1 MAGQYRYLFTP
12 IRIGHTII
20 ANRVVFAAHLTNLAE
35 DNIPGPRLIAYY
47 KERARGGCGLIITEE
62 QSVHPSDWAYQ
73 KLIHGFDPH
82 VIPAYLRMTRAV
94 HEYGTRMF
102 AQINHNGMQASG
114 IYSRRPVL
122 GPSPL
127 ADPIHREMC
136 KELEPEEIAEI
147 VRGYALV
154 ARHVRE
160 GGFDGAELQASHSSL
175 IRQFFSPYYNRR
187 TDAYGGSLEKR
198 MRFVLEVIKAIRVE
212 IGRDFTLGIRLCGD
226 ELIPAGLT
234 LDDVREIARCLEATG
249 ELDFINTSIGEFHN
263 LYMVEGSMHTPPG
276 YQLFVSAGIREVV
289 KLPVFCTGRIK
300 DPIQAERILRDG
312 LADMVDVVRGQICDP
327 AFTRKARE
335 GHTEAIRLCI
345 SCNQYC
351 IGRMGLNLSL
361 GCIQTPAT
369 GNELQFPAIDT
380 IKNLEIQS
388 QQPKRSF
395 ASLRMTLGRDRMTL
409 SNRMTE
415 RRDRIPRP
423 GGSQQPTVFIVGG
436 GVAGMQAAKVAAE
449 RGFHVK
455 LYERQRE
462 LGGQVNLLVRVP
474 NRVEFGDVSRNLQ
487 HELLRFAQDDKKT
500 GQDDKTA
507 GQNEERVRRNNSK
520 RGQDDKKTGQNDRKA
535 WLEDSKGRIEVHL
548 GVEVT
553 TEMVEREQPDA
564 VIIATGSLPQLP
576 PIPGSELPH
585 VATFWQ
591 VIQGEKTAQPGEYV
605 MVYDQLGF
613 HQATGTAELLAEKG
627 CKVEFVTPQFFV
639 GGDLSVTLDIELW
652 YRRALAKG
660 MQLTADHFLA
670 SLEPNS
676 ATIINN
682 YTGQP
687 RRLENAALAVLVTP
701 QMANDVLYHQLQ
713 GKVKQLYRIGDCVA
727 PRRVENAILEGERAA
742 RALNMQL
749 TKDHVPTGIPAS

>member
-1 MAGQYRYLFTP
+1 MAGQYQYLFTP
-12 IRIGHTII
+12 IRIGQTVIP
-20 ANRVVFAAHLTNLAE
+20 NRIVFAAHLTNLAE
-35 DNIPGPRLIAYY
+35 DNLPGLRLIAYY
-47 KERARGGCGLIITEE
+47 IERAKGGCGLIITEE
-62 QSVHPSDWAYQ
+62 QSVHASDWAYQ

-82 VIPAYLRMTRAV
+82 VVPAYRRMTRAV
-94 HEYGTRMF
+94 HEHGTRMF
-102 AQINHNGMQASG
+102 AQINHNGMQASS

-127 ADPIHREMC
+127 PDPIHREMC

-147 VRGYALV
+147 VCGFALV

-160 GGFDGAELQASHSSL
+160 GGFDGAELQSSHSSL

-187 TDAYGGSLEKR
+187 TDAYGGSVENR
-198 MRFVLEVIKAIRVE
+198 MRFVLEVIQAVRAE

-234 LDDVREIARCLEATG
+234 LDDMREIAKRLEATG
-249 ELDFINTSIGEFHN
+249 QLDFINTSIGEFHN

-300 DPIQAERILRDG
+300 DPVQAERILREG

-335 GHTEAIRLCI
+335 GHTESIRLCI

-369 GNELQFPAIDT
+369 GNELLFP
-380 IKNLEIQS
+380 EINRTNDLKARS
-388 QQPKRSF
+388 QRPTRSF
-395 ASLRMTLGRDRMTL
+395 ASLRMTLLGQ
-409 SNRMTE
+409 
-415 RRDRIPRP
+415 
-423 GGSQQPTVFIVGG
+423 SQRPTVLIVGG
-436 GVAGMQAAKVAAE
+436 GPAGMQAAKVSAQ
-449 RGFHVK
+449 RGFRVK
-455 LYERQRE
+455 LYERQHE
-462 LGGQVNLLVRVP
+462 LGGQINLLVRVP
-474 NRVEFGDVSRNLQ
+474 NRVEFGDASRNLQ
-487 HELLRFAQDDKKT
+487 REIHE
-500 GQDDKTA
+500 A
-507 GQNEERVRRNNSK
+507 GV
-520 RGQDDKKTGQNDRKA
+520 
-535 WLEDSKGRIEVHL
+535 EVQL

-553 TEMVEREQPDA
+553 AEMVERERPDA
-564 VIIATGSLPQLP
+564 VIIATGSLPALP
-576 PIPGSELPH
+576 PIPGAELPH
-585 VATFWQ
+585 VATVWH
-591 VIQGEKTAQPGEYV
+591 VIQGEKMAQPGEHV
-605 MVYDQLGF
+605 MVYDQIGF

-627 CKVEFVTPQFFV
+627 CKVEFITPQFYA
-639 GGDLSVTLDIELW
+639 GGDLSITLDIELW

-660 MQLTADHFLA
+660 MRLTADHFLA
-670 SLEPNS
+670 SLGPNS

-687 RRLENAALAVLVTP
+687 RQLEDVALAVMATP
-701 QMANDVLYHQLQ
+701 QAAHDALYHQLQ

-727 PRRVENAILEGERAA
+727 PRRVEHAIFDGERAA
-742 RALNMQL
+742 RALNMSPS
-749 TKDHVPTGIPAS
+749 DVRVPMGARTF

>member
-1 MAGQYRYLFTP
+1 MAGQYQYLFSP
-12 IRIGHTII
+12 IRIGQTTI

-35 DNIPGPRLIAYY
+35 ENLPGPRLIAYY
-47 KERARGGCGLIITEE
+47 KERAIGGCGLIITEE

-82 VIPAYLRMTRAV
+82 VIPAYQRMTRAV
-94 HEYGTRMF
+94 HEHGTRMF
-102 AQINHNGMQASG
+102 AQINHNGMQASS

-127 ADPIHREMC
+127 PDPIHREMC
-136 KELEPEEIAEI
+136 KELELEEIADI
-147 VRGYALV
+147 VHGFALV

-187 TDAYGGSLEKR
+187 SDAYGASLENR
-198 MRFVLEVIKAIRVE
+198 MRFVLEVIKAIRAE

-234 LDDVREIARCLEATG
+234 LDDVREIARRLEATG

-276 YQLFVSAGIREVV
+276 YQLFVSVGIREVV

-300 DPIQAERILRDG
+300 DPIQAERILREG

-327 AFTRKARE
+327 EFTRKARE
-335 GHTEAIRLCI
+335 GRTEAIRLCI

-369 GNELQFPAIDT
+369 GNELLFPAIS
-380 IKNLEIQS
+380 KLEDSNEQS
-388 QQPKRSF
+388 RRPKRSF
-395 ASLRMTLGRDRMTL
+395 ASLRMTKRSG
-409 SNRMTE
+409 SMTE
-415 RRDRIPRP
+415 PGLSRR
-423 GGSQQPTVFIVGG
+423 PTVLIVGG
-436 GVAGMQAAKVAAE
+436 GPAGMQAAKVAAK

-455 LYERQRE
+455 LYEKQRE
-462 LGGQVNLLVRVP
+462 LGGQVNLLVRIP

-487 HELLRFAQDDKKT
+487 HEILRRVYPERIEWAQNDKRMGLDDK
-500 GQDDKTA
+500 GA
-507 GQNEERVRRNNSK
+507 GI
-520 RGQDDKKTGQNDRKA
+520 
-535 WLEDSKGRIEVHL
+535 IEVHL

-553 TEMVEREQPDA
+553 AEMIERAQPDA

-576 PIPGSELPH
+576 PIPGADLPH
-585 VATFWQ
+585 VATVWQ
-591 VIQGEKTAQPGEYV
+591 IIQGEKTAQPGEYV
-605 MVYDQLGF
+605 VVYDQVGF
-613 HQATGTAELLAEKG
+613 HQATGTAELLAERG
-627 CKVEFVTPQFFV
+627 CKIEFVTPQFFA

-652 YRRALAKG
+652 YRRVLAKG
-660 MQLTADHFLA
+660 MQLTADHFLG
-670 SLEPNS
+670 SLGPNT

-687 RRLENAALAVLVTP
+687 HQLENVALVVLATP
-701 QMANDVLYHQLQ
+701 QAANDKLYHTLQ
-713 GKVKQLYRIGDCVA
+713 GKVKQLYRIGDCVS
-727 PRRVENAILEGERAA
+727 PRRVENAILDGERVA
-742 RALNMQL
+742 RALNMQI
-749 TKDHVPTGIPAS
+749 TNINVSTRAQVS

>member
-1 MAGQYRYLFTP
+1 MAGQYQYLFTP
-12 IRIGHTII
+12 IRIGQTII
-20 ANRVVFAAHLTNLAE
+20 ANRIVFAAHLTNLAE
-35 DNIPGPRLIAYY
+35 DNLPGPRLIAYY
-47 KERARGGCGLIITEE
+47 TERARGGCGLIITEE

-94 HEYGTRMF
+94 HEHGTRMF
-102 AQINHNGMQASG
+102 AQINHNGMQASS

-127 ADPIHREMC
+127 PDPIHREMC
-136 KELEPEEIAEI
+136 KELEQEEIAEI
-147 VRGYALV
+147 VHGFALV
-154 ARHVRE
+154 ARHVRD

-187 TDAYGGSLEKR
+187 TDAYGGSLENR
-198 MRFVLEVIKAIRVE
+198 MRFVLEVIRAVRIE

-234 LDDVREIARCLEATG
+234 LDDVREIARRLEATG
-249 ELDFINTSIGEFHN
+249 QLDFINTSIGEFHN

-300 DPIQAERILRDG
+300 DPVQAERILREG

-335 GHTEAIRLCI
+335 GRTESIRLCI

-369 GNELQFPAIDT
+369 GNELLFPVIHRT
-380 IKNLEIQS
+380 QT
-388 QQPKRSF
+388 
-395 ASLRMTLGRDRMTL
+395 SLAQ
-409 SNRMTE
+409 NRLP
-415 RRDRIPRP
+415 I
-423 GGSQQPTVFIVGG
+423 VLIVGG
-436 GVAGMQAAKVAAE
+436 GLAGMQAAKVAAQ
-449 RGFHVK
+449 RGFRVK

-462 LGGQVNLLVRVP
+462 LGGQINLLVRVP

-487 HELLRFAQDDKKT
+487 HEILRFAQ
-500 GQDDKTA
+500 
-507 GQNEERVRRNNSK
+507 E
-520 RGQDDKKTGQNDRKA
+520 DRKV
-535 WLEDSKGRIEVHL
+535 GIEVQL

-553 TEMVEREQPDA
+553 AEMIEREQPDA
-564 VIIATGSLPQLP
+564 VIIATGSLPLLP
-576 PIPGSELPH
+576 PILGSELPH
-585 VATFWQ
+585 VATVWQ

-639 GGDLSVTLDIELW
+639 GGDLSITLDIELW

-660 MQLTADHFLA
+660 MQLTADHFLG
-670 SLEPNS
+670 SLGPNS

-687 RRLENAALAVLVTP
+687 RQLENVALAVLVTP
-701 QMANDVLYHQLQ
+701 QVANDRLYHQLQ

-727 PRRVENAILEGERAA
+727 PRRVENAILDGERAA
-742 RALNMQL
+742 RALNMPL
-749 TKDHVPTGIPAS
+749 TKASVPTRVRAS

>member
-1 MAGQYRYLFTP
+1 MAGQYQYLFTP
-12 IRIGHTII
+12 IRIGQTVIP
-20 ANRVVFAAHLTNLAE
+20 NRVVFAAHLTNLAE
-35 DNIPGPRLIAYY
+35 DNLPGPRLIAYY
-47 KERARGGCGLIITEE
+47 TERARGGCGLIITEE

-82 VIPAYLRMTRAV
+82 VIPAYRRMTRAV
-94 HEYGTRMF
+94 HEHGTRMF
-102 AQINHNGMQASG
+102 AQINHNGMQASS

-127 ADPIHREMC
+127 PDPIHREMC
-136 KELEPEEIAEI
+136 KELEQEEIAEI
-147 VRGYALV
+147 VRGFTLV
-154 ARHVRE
+154 ARHVRD

-187 TDAYGGSLEKR
+187 TDAYGGSLENR
-198 MRFVLEVIKAIRVE
+198 MRFVLEVIKAIRAE

-234 LDDVREIARCLEATG
+234 LDDVREIARRLEATG
-249 ELDFINTSIGEFHN
+249 QLDFINTSIGEFHN
-263 LYMVEGSMHTPPG
+263 LYIVEGSMHMPPG
-276 YQLFVSAGIREVV
+276 YQLFVSASIRETV

-300 DPIQAERILRDG
+300 DPVQAERILREG

-327 AFTRKARE
+327 EFTRKARE
-335 GHTEAIRLCI
+335 GRTESIRLCI

-369 GNELQFPAIDT
+369 GNELLFPAITRDDDVQG
-380 IKNLEIQS
+380 QS
-388 QQPKRSF
+388 RRPTRSF
-395 ASLRMTLGRDRMTL
+395 AALRMIK
-409 SNRMTE
+409 SS
-415 RRDRIPRP
+415 RIASSSGNQR
-423 GGSQQPTVFIVGG
+423 PTVLVVGG

-455 LYERQRE
+455 LFERQRE

-487 HELLRFAQDDKKT
+487 QEILRFAQNDKLTVRHDKKV
-500 GQDDKTA
+500 GQHDGEA
-507 GQNEERVRRNNSK
+507 G
-520 RGQDDKKTGQNDRKA
+520 
-535 WLEDSKGRIEVHL
+535 IEVHL

-553 TEMVEREQPDA
+553 AEMVEREQPDA
-564 VIIATGSLPQLP
+564 VIIATGSLPLLP

-585 VATFWQ
+585 VATVWQ

-605 MVYDQLGF
+605 IVYDQVGF

-627 CKVEFVTPQFFV
+627 CKVEFITPQFFV

-670 SLEPNS
+670 NLGPNS

-687 RRLENAALAVLVTP
+687 RQLENVTLAVLVTP
-701 QMANDVLYHQLQ
+701 QAANDSLYHQLQ
-713 GKVKQLYRIGDCVA
+713 GKVKQLYRIGDCLA
-727 PRRVENAILEGERAA
+727 PRRVENAILDGERAA
-742 RALNMQL
+742 RALNMSL
-749 TKDHVPTGIPAS
+749 AKVGVPTRVRTSV